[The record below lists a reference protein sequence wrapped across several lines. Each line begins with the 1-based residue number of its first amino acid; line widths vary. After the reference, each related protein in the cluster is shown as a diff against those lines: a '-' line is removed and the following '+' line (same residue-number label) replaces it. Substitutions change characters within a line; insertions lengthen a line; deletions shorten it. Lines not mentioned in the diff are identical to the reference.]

1 MYNRACPPTSLCYS
15 PHNLCQSHTDKILFF
30 FFKPTTSVS
39 TPLQQRKWITGD
51 LDNQKTVGLITKSM
65 LQSFLTWKIKLFFY
79 YYTEQTYNISNFNEY
94 QSSWSQVTSI
104 QTYSYNWPLKGSCT
118 DVPPPVKMT
127 LTSLLYSDGEA
138 SGPHLSPCRIETT
151 LTSPKKCTRPIS
163 SNTCWSNSAASPPRA
178 SSPTTVLSC
187 TQEGRRNL
195 QRAVRWGRAGDWNPP
210 PLGHLRGLTHLAD
223 SHNNV
228 QWPLSPRPLPFLP
241 FLSKRLHRSLSKS
254 FYPQTVKCAPS
265 TTPNESLMTHSPPL
279 TTGFNPQ
286 AAKLV

>member
-104 QTYSYNWPLKGSCT
+104 QTYSYNSPLKGSCT

-210 PLGHLRGLTHLAD
+210 TGTFTRTHTFGGLTQQCPMTTLTQTTAL
-223 SHNNV
+223 SSF
-228 QWPLSPRPLPFLP
+228 PL
-241 FLSKRLHRSLSKS
+241 
-254 FYPQTVKCAPS
+254 
-265 TTPNESLMTHSPPL
+265 
-279 TTGFNPQ
+279 
-286 AAKLV
+286 